1 MNPEQEKLS
10 KIKGRRKTI
19 TKPKTVR
26 ELGDDLGLGE
36 GSESC
41 GNGWGARG
49 WLRELGD
56 GSELECLPSN
66 DKNIALQ
73 CWKWAEHL
81 ATVGP
86 LQPAECADLRFFKD
100 VPAE

>member
-26 ELGDDLGLGE
+26 ELGDGLGLGE
-36 GSESC
+36 GSGSC

-49 WLRELGD
+49 
-56 GSELECLPSN
+56 
-66 DKNIALQ
+66 
-73 CWKWAEHL
+73 
-81 ATVGP
+81 
-86 LQPAECADLRFFKD
+86 
-100 VPAE
+100 